1 MRKMMILSIG
11 ILIICLLSLSAAG
24 GIRGGTSENIDVEE
38 NKRVN
43 QPSEEYGVNVEA
55 PDDQTEN
62 ESGEHT
68 YSFTVNNTGAKDDTY
83 DLKVDTTNPNF
94 TPSAQAQVSVED
106 WIVSAPEEVVV
117 PAGDSALVG
126 VNVTI
131 PDGAGGVSCE
141 VTLTATSQN
150 GSEVSDSDSMNI
162 TFAEE
167 EYAVEVFAPSDA
179 IETETGNYTYDFTVD
194 NRGIEDDTY
203 NLTVESSN
211 ESWPVNAPEQVS
223 VNSGG
228 EEIVPVEVTI
238 PTEAEFGDESDI
250 MLTAISQ
257 NDTDVVASD
266 WMNVIYAEEIVTLTA
281 QDPAEGTIFVDGTE
295 VTESEMIFEYPLGA
309 AVDIEAVPDE
319 GYRFVEWTGDNG
331 TI

>member
-126 VNVTI
+126 
-131 PDGAGGVSCE
+131 
-141 VTLTATSQN
+141 
-150 GSEVSDSDSMNI
+150 
-162 TFAEE
+162 
-167 EYAVEVFAPSDA
+167 
-179 IETETGNYTYDFTVD
+179 
-194 NRGIEDDTY
+194 
-203 NLTVESSN
+203 
-211 ESWPVNAPEQVS
+211 
-223 VNSGG
+223 
-228 EEIVPVEVTI
+228 
-238 PTEAEFGDESDI
+238 
-250 MLTAISQ
+250 
-257 NDTDVVASD
+257 
-266 WMNVIYAEEIVTLTA
+266 
-281 QDPAEGTIFVDGTE
+281 
-295 VTESEMIFEYPLGA
+295 
-309 AVDIEAVPDE
+309 
-319 GYRFVEWTGDNG
+319 
-331 TI
+331 